1 MEEERDEEIIDTE
14 EKGNGIIDDVGYVAK
29 KTGLGVASGVAGIGQ
44 SVLTESANEMEKGTN
59 MEGTKSKFVTQ
70 AFTNSNGIAP
80 NLGTAIVKAPGRIK
94 RAFNILRDKNK
105 KFPDKMVEIFLNA
118 STDVI
123 NDMPAKQTYDAA
135 MNMIGNMNPEA
146 GDNVMTVNQLISEP
160 LQNMQKDLNQEAT
173 NYGSVTQTMG
183 NVGQVVGNMVP
194 SITAAAVTKN
204 PQISLA
210 AMGIST
216 KGQSTME
223 ALQKGADL
231 NEAVKIGNGKA
242 MVEIGTEMLFGGVNI
257 FGKGAAD
264 DIIERGIIEN
274 VKNDVAR
281 KMAKKGADISGE
293 VLEETISDIIG
304 TMIDKGT
311 VDPNANYT
319 LSDWKDTAITTV
331 LSTVVL
337 NALTRGIGG
346 KVDIAKNENVIE
358 NNTNDLL
365 YRGEP
370 VKPEVAIYDGKPV
383 KINTLE
389 YNNNQTLNSEEHGFA
404 NSERSNSMDIETS
417 SIGKVGFWSKI
428 KSIFQRNN
436 KTLALPEAKTL
447 EKNNAEIQS
456 EAFDYSDFEP
466 RIINLEQKN
475 INQDLSLD
483 KVIELVK
490 VRENNIGVAPDVVQ
504 AINDMLLGNKL
515 EQKAMEIMQYDKR
528 ADKKSATLSNN
539 EISQIQEA
547 ILKNPKLQEQLYKRR
562 MTESKYS
569 PIDSYMSVY
578 VQMLNN
584 ITMGKYD
591 INKYNSIE
599 DMLQNKNPNSEY
611 RNNNYVREAV
621 LENENSNLMENEN
634 SNSMDMEISDF
645 ESSGFWNKIKSFFQ
659 RGNNKPLALPEAK
672 TIEHNNSQSQVENLQ
687 NNKSQSNETN
697 VNQQSVKVGNNGR
710 QINVNNL
717 LKTLNSNLTIDNVV
731 ELLKV
736 SREANNPNVTK
747 AINEKLKGSKL
758 LPIASQIMKFDNM
771 ANNTYNRMDAKTISI
786 LQKEIIANPKLQEVL
801 NMRRLQSNTMIDPYM
816 AVYVQILENINQNK
830 YFQNGMEQG
839 NNRGSQSQV
848 MTLEKRTTNGQKTNA
863 STLER
868 RTTNGQRPSAS
879 TLEKRTSN
887 QQQPQVST
895 LEKRNQF
902 KRELAQKAQAKNP
915 GWYNFNTVEGAIQ
928 QYISSYIQG
937 AKKGFIDSRPH
948 YQALIE
954 IAGEQQKG
962 QSNIKQQ
969 EAMINQLTKKK
980 YIIQEQKNGNGE
992 TTFFH
997 IRNNEYL
1004 KNKMTEDIRLYLNPK
1019 RANAVLLANEIIKK
1033 MGNNPIYL
1041 KLQADQQMDIIGRSE
1056 KIVIFTNK
1064 QLGKNGVTN
1073 VNQVIS
1079 AINQIK
1085 KEKPN
1090 LFKGCEN
1097 VNPFLK
1103 KIEGVAAIAQHPK
1116 NSVYIKS
1123 DGKTLQ
1129 IPPSYNSLLAEALNE
1144 SVEMATNELTNG
1156 VESYQNITLDKK
1168 LESLLQADPAK
1179 LATTVKKYLQQ
1190 CQNRNSDLDIKGLL
1204 KPKQNQIGR

>member
-80 NLGTAIVKAPGRIK
+80 NPGTAIVKAPGRIK

-146 GDNVMTVNQLISEP
+146 GDNVMAVNQLISEP

-346 KVDIAKNENVIE
+346 KVDITKNENVIE

-370 VKPEVAIYDGKPV
+370 VKPEAAIYDGKPV

-611 RNNNYVREAV
+611 
-621 LENENSNLMENEN
+621 
-634 SNSMDMEISDF
+634 
-645 ESSGFWNKIKSFFQ
+645 
-659 RGNNKPLALPEAK
+659 
-672 TIEHNNSQSQVENLQ
+672 
-687 NNKSQSNETN
+687 KSQSNETN
-697 VNQQSVKVGNNGR
+697 VNQQNVKVGNNGR

-747 AINEKLKGSKL
+747 AINEKLRGNKL
-758 LPIASQIMKFDNM
+758 VSEASQIINFDDM
-771 ANNTYNRMDAKTISI
+771 STKMYNNLQIMDVLKM
-786 LQKEIIANPKLQEVL
+786 QKEIFNNTKLQEVL
-801 NMRRLQSNTMIDPYM
+801 NQRRLQHNVPIDPYM
-816 AVYVQILENINQNK
+816 AVYIKVLENINENK
-830 YFQNGMEQG
+830 YFQNNIGKVQ
-839 NNRGSQSQV
+839 
-848 MTLEKRTTNGQKTNA
+848 TDKTIDLTQNPQL
-863 STLER
+863 T
-868 RTTNGQRPSAS
+868 P
-879 TLEKRTSN
+879 
-887 QQQPQVST
+887 QQQQAIEQQTRRQQIAEEKNGTGKPQQNSV
-895 LEKRNQF
+895 EQQRREFRNDLI
-902 KRELAQKAQAKNP
+902 RRAEAKDV

-928 QYISSYIQG
+928 QYISSYVQL
-937 AKKGFIDSRPH
+937 AKEGNVNPYK
-948 YQALIE
+948 ALVE
-954 IAGEQQKG
+954 IAGKQESGQPGNIAQQD
-962 QSNIKQQ
+962 
-969 EAMINQLTKKK
+969 AMVAAYRKRK
-980 YIIQEQKNGNGE
+980 YIIDEQKNINGE
-992 TTFFH
+992 PDFIH
-997 IRNNEYL
+997 IRNGEFFNSRIPI
-1004 KNKMTEDIRLYLNPK
+1004 TERLYLNPT
-1019 RANAVLLANEIIKK
+1019 RANTVLLANEILKK
-1033 MGNNPIYL
+1033 MGKNPIYL
-1041 KLQADQQMDIIGRSE
+1041 KFTSEQQMNRLSRNE
-1056 KIVIFTNK
+1056 KIVIYTNN
-1064 QLGKNGVTN
+1064 QVGKNGVSNLT
-1073 VNQVIS
+1073 QVLDV
-1079 AINQIK
+1079 INQIK
-1085 KEKPN
+1085 KENMN
-1090 LFKGCEN
+1090 LFKGCES

-1103 KIEGVAAIAQHPK
+1103 RVEGVAAIAPDPK
-1116 NSVYIKS
+1116 NSNYIKA
-1123 DGKTLQ
+1123 DGKLQ
-1129 IPPSYNSLLAEALNE
+1129 PVQPSYNSFLAEALNE

-1156 VESYQNITLDKK
+1156 IETYKDLPFDKK
-1168 LESLLQADPAK
+1168 LSNLLATAPAK